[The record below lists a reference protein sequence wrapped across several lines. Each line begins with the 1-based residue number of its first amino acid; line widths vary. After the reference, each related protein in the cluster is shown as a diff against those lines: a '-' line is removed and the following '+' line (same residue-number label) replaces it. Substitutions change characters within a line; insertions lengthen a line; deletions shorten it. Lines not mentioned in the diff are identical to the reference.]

1 MSIAET
7 AKNLTAAMQP
17 KTGPQPY
24 DTQATVVR
32 VEDDTLWVHIPGGVE
47 ETPVQRTINAAE
59 GDVIQ
64 IRVGGGSAWAVGN
77 ASAPPTDDARANE
90 AHGVAVVAEETAQE
104 ALELLKVQRAEID
117 QLFADW
123 AQIGTAIIN
132 TLQATGINAD
142 WINAGTLN
150 AARLAANSISTDKL
164 SVGQGGNLY
173 PVYDSFEQVTNDT
186 LSYLSASTATPT
198 VVSTAYARHGKKVLR
213 ITASNSATDAYVHL
227 GDSSNGYGQIRL
239 YAGNYVASCY
249 VRAMTA
255 GHALTARL
263 NAYSRESQGSTW
275 ASGDYTVLGRA
286 SDDVTGTWKRLE
298 IPFTLDTAQFVCLSA
313 SVRTA
318 SETAYFDCFQIEKV
332 ASGQGAGEWHP
343 AGVTQLDGGNIVAQ
357 SIKADSLD
365 VDSLFAED
373 ITATGSFQVDNGTWK
388 LEQTSTGLEL
398 VSKDQTSVLS
408 VENGVM
414 NISMRT
420 SAGNARIGIA
430 NNASTNEPVITLQT
444 HRGLSAYSQLQMTPD
459 GVEIVGGGGRAVF
472 RRTKTVTGTT
482 TSNGNISL
490 GLSVGNDEHILSV
503 YRSDASSCCIP
514 YTTAA
519 GNWYARVQSTGA
531 SPSAVASTSV
541 TLEVVYC

>member
-64 IRVGGGSAWAVGN
+64 IRVGGGSAWVVGN

-90 AHGVAVVAEETAQE
+90 AHGVAEAADGKAVAADEKAEE

-142 WINAGTLN
+142 WINAGTLD
-150 AARLAANSISTDKL
+150 AARVAANSISTDKL
-164 SVGQGGNLY
+164 TVGQGGNLY

-213 ITASNSATDAYVHL
+213 ITASDSATDAYAHL

-343 AGVTQLDGGNIVAQ
+343 AGVTQIDGGNIVAQ
-357 SIKADSLD
+357 SIKAESLD
-365 VDSLFAED
+365 VNDLFAED
-373 ITATGSFQVDNGTWK
+373 IVATGSFQVNNDLYSLVADGYSIRMSTVSPNLGGISINDATFGPGTYRI
-388 LEQTSTGLEL
+388 
-398 VSKDQTSVLS
+398 
-408 VENGVM
+408 N
-414 NISMRT
+414 
-420 SAGNARIGIA
+420 GNAIV
-430 NNASTNEPVITLQT
+430 T
-444 HRGLSAYSQLQMTPD
+444 AYHT
-459 GVEIVGGGGRAVF
+459 
-472 RRTKTVTGTT
+472 TVTGTT

-490 GLSVGNDEHILSV
+490 GLNTSWIILSV
-503 YRSDASSCCIP
+503 WRTDASSCCIP

-541 TLEVVYC
+541 TLEVVYSQHNVVRPM

>member
-1 MSIAET
+1 MSV
-7 AKNLTAAMQP
+7 AKDFVEAMAP
-17 KTGPQPY
+17 KRGPQPY

-47 ETPVQRTINAAE
+47 ETPVQRTINASE

-77 ASAPPTDDARANE
+77 ASAPPTDDARANA
-90 AHGVAVVAEETAQE
+90 AHSVAEAADGKAVAADEKSEE

-142 WINAGTLN
+142 WINAGTLD
-150 AARLAANSISTDKL
+150 AARLAANSISADKL
-164 SVGQGGNLY
+164 TVGQGGNLY

-213 ITASNSATDAYVHL
+213 ITASDSATDAYAHL

-357 SIKADSLD
+357 SIKAESLD
-365 VDSLFAED
+365 VNDLFAED
-373 ITATGSFQVDNGTWK
+373 IVATGSFQVNNDLYSLVADGASIRMNT
-388 LEQTSTGLEL
+388 TSNLGGISIKTLHVNAAGY
-398 VSKDQTSVLS
+398 VSVAGEKVVLLK
-408 VENGVM
+408 
-414 NISMRT
+414 R
-420 SAGNARIGIA
+420 
-430 NNASTNEPVITLQT
+430 
-444 HRGLSAYSQLQMTPD
+444 
-459 GVEIVGGGGRAVF
+459 
-472 RRTKTVTGTT
+472 KTVTGTT

-490 GLSVGNDEHILSV
+490 GLSATDVGQNYGILSV
-503 YRSDASSCCIP
+503 WRTDASSCCIP

-531 SPSAVASTSV
+531 SPTAVASTSV
-541 TLEVVYC
+541 TLQVDYYERELLNVH